1 MNRRW
6 PLLLALVGSL
16 GLGACQRSIFP
27 KKPSAVSSEPV
38 APAVKARNLDF
49 TYMAAKGK
57 AQIDANGE
65 KYSANVNLRMRKDSV
80 IWLSASLLGVEGV
93 RALITPDSVQVINKL
108 EKTYYAGNFDYL
120 SRQFN
125 VPVTFAQIQA
135 LLLGDYL
142 AATSANTDLRVAT
155 EGTVQ
160 KVNYQQASVLVEQL
174 IDLTNSRVQKL
185 VVQDNQTSNSVTV
198 TYADFKPVEAGAQQ
212 VAHATLVQAQQ
223 PGRPAAVVA
232 VTYRSIELDQNKLD
246 FPFSVPAAYGRKN
259 RK

>member
-16 GLGACQRSIFP
+16 GLGACHRSIFP
-27 KKPSAVSSEPV
+27 TKTATAPPKPV
-38 APAVKARNLDF
+38 APEVKARNLDF
-49 TYMAAKGK
+49 TYLSAKGK

-93 RALITPDSVQVINKL
+93 RAMITPDSVQVINKL
-108 EKTYYAGNFDYL
+108 EKTYYAGNFSYL
-120 SRQFN
+120 TRQFN
-125 VPVTFAQIQA
+125 VPVTFTQMQA

-142 AATSANTDLRVAT
+142 PAASDNTGLRVSN
-155 EGTVQ
+155 EGPVQ

-174 IDLTNSRVQKL
+174 IDLSRSRVQKL
-185 VVQDNQTSNSVTV
+185 TVQDVQTNNSVTV
-198 TYADFKPVEAGAQQ
+198 TYADFKPLEKNAQLF
-212 VAHATLVQAQQ
+212 AHGTLVEAQQ
-223 PGRPAAVVA
+223 PGRPAAVVSIS
-232 VTYRSIELDQNKLD
+232 YRNVDLDKERLD

>member
-6 PLLLALVGSL
+6 PLLLVLVGSL
-16 GLGACQRSIFP
+16 SLGACHRRLAPTQSTAAP
-27 KKPSAVSSEPV
+27 ATPP
-38 APAVKARNLDF
+38 APAVMARNLDF
-49 TYMAAKGK
+49 TYLSAKGK

-80 IWLSASLLGVEGV
+80 IWLSASLLGIEGV
-93 RALITPDSVQVINKL
+93 RAIITPDSVQVINKL
-108 EKTYYAGNFDYL
+108 EKTFYAGNFTYL

-125 VPVTFAQIQA
+125 VPVTFAQVQA

-142 AATSANTDLRVAT
+142 PALNGATPRV
-155 EGTVQ
+155 ENDGPVQ

-174 IDLTNSRVQKL
+174 IDLSRSRVQKL
-185 VVQDNQTSNSVTV
+185 SVQDVQTSNSVKV
-198 TYADFKPVEAGAQQ
+198 TYADFQPLEGNGQLF
-212 VAHATLVQAQQ
+212 AHGTLIEAQQ
-223 PGRPAAVVA
+223 PGRPAALISIS
-232 VTYRSIELDQNKLD
+232 YRSVELDKSKLD